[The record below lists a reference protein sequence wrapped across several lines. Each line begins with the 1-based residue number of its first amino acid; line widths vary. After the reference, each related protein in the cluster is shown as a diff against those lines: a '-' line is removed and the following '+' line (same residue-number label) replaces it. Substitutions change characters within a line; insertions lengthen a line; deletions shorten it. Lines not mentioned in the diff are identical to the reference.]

1 MDLDRYADSTVV
13 ASSLSCFA
21 VAATR
26 RREAEHFGGR
36 LVSSTSATSKK
47 IVQPEETPA
56 ALVHDA
62 CRESRFVSTPDLV
75 PPKLATFMQPLACER
90 FVEASPSAPVP
101 RTANTAGEVAA
112 IYRQHRHLVYRL
124 ALRYGKGNV
133 AWAEDIM
140 QEVFIDLLK
149 ALPTLDQRDN
159 LAGWLYRA
167 TTHRC
172 LWRMRKERFLTM
184 APVRWILGEKMA
196 EPRPPDELAIARD
209 DLRRAQDILSKLPS
223 KEQVAFC
230 MYYLDGK
237 EQEEIAQ
244 LLGHSKGYVCKL
256 IQRATES
263 LEKAGWEV
271 SP

>member
-1 MDLDRYADSTVV
+1 MLQRRV
-13 ASSLSCFA
+13 A
-21 VAATR
+21 
-26 RREAEHFGGR
+26 HGPGHG
-36 LVSSTSATSKK
+36 STSATSKK

-101 RTANTAGEVAA
+101 RTTNAAGEVAA
-112 IYRQHRHLVYRL
+112 IYRQHRQLVYRL

-244 LLGHSKGYVCKL
+244 LLGHSKGYICKL

>member
-1 MDLDRYADSTVV
+1 M
-13 ASSLSCFA
+13 
-21 VAATR
+21 
-26 RREAEHFGGR
+26 
-36 LVSSTSATSKK
+36 
-47 IVQPEETPA
+47 
-56 ALVHDA
+56 
-62 CRESRFVSTPDLV
+62 STPDLV
-75 PPKLATFMQPLACER
+75 PPKLATFMQPLAGER
-90 FVEASPSAPVP
+90 FVEESP
-101 RTANTAGEVAA
+101 RTPITRTTNAAGEVAA
-112 IYRQHRHLVYRL
+112 LYREHKQLVYRL

-149 ALPTLDQRDN
+149 ALPTLDQRDD

-167 TTHRC
+167 TTNRC
-172 LWRMRKERFLTM
+172 LWRMRKERFLTL
-184 APVRWILGEKMA
+184 APVRWILGEKMP

-209 DLRRAQDILSKLPS
+209 DLRRALEILSKLPG

-237 EQEEIAQ
+237 EQEEIGR

-256 IQRATES
+256 IQRAVEA

-271 SP
+271 SK